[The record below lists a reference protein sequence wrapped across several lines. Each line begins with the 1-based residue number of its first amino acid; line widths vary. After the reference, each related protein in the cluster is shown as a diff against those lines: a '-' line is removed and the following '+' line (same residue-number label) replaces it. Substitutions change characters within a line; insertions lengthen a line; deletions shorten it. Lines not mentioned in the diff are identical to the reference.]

1 MDPYYELL
9 RTVRDSS
16 PLTRKDLIKIT
27 PLDDATAKSTLDIAI
42 GRKYIGF
49 YKDINPPGQDLI
61 NLSPGGKIYLDEYEE
76 KEFLQ
81 KELKRT
87 TIEANKAI
95 KKGSKV
101 NIIFGVTNFIFAI
114 ANATLLV
121 LYLLDKL

>member
-16 PLTRKDLIKIT
+16 PLTRKQLIEIT
-27 PLDDATAKSTLDIAI
+27 PLDDATAKSTLNIAI

-49 YKDINPPGQDLI
+49 RENLDSPGEDLI

-76 KEFLQ
+76 NEFLQ

-95 KKGSKV
+95 KRGSKV
-101 NIIFGVTNFIFAI
+101 NIKFGITNLIFAVV
-114 ANATLLV
+114 NAVLLI
-121 LYLLDKL
+121 LYLIKLC